1 MIRMNPDSRAMRIPQ
16 TPRSVWESRI
26 TDSRSRDIFF
36 VDVARSLGIEAR
48 MDLWHGRFSIKQ
60 DGKWVDVDF
69 DAAAQQT
76 AKTGKLVLTFT
87 LMASSMILSI

>member
-1 MIRMNPDSRAMRIPQ
+1 MDP
-16 TPRSVWESRI
+16 
-26 TDSRSRDIFF
+26 
-36 VDVARSLGIEAR
+36 VAWKIQY
-48 MDLWHGRFSIKQ
+48 KQ

-87 LMASSMILSI
+87 LMASSMILSIIAISALVRLFTDRHG